1 MRERLREVLFD
12 DCDRAAAEASRSSA
26 VGPALRSGAAKRKDA
41 TRRTASGHP
50 VQSFQDLLK
59 DLATLT
65 RNRIRIAAYGTEY
78 NKLTSPTAY
87 QRHVLALLDA
97 KL

>member
-1 MRERLREVLFD
+1 MRSET
-12 DCDRAAAEASRSSA
+12 
-26 VGPALRSGAAKRKDA
+26 AKRKDS

-59 DLATLT
+59 DMATIT
-65 RNRIRIAAYGTEY
+65 RNRIRIPEFGAEY
-78 NKLTSPTAY
+78 NKLATATDY
-87 QRHVLALLDA
+87 QRHVLDLLGA